1 MALQLAP
8 VSPWIRRAS
17 RSSILIVLRLM
28 VYRVSILFVSCQ
40 SVMSAGCMS
49 IVGGRGWDV
58 SFGFGGRGGLV
69 ALLCCGSGWCP
80 SLSAL
85 QVGAFA
91 LSFNLV
97 GGWYHSS
104 IGMRDFEMICARSRI
119 VSSISSSVL
128 ASSNSCGY
136 VACKRLIC
144 TLLLAA

>member
-1 MALQLAP
+1 M
-8 VSPWIRRAS
+8 
-17 RSSILIVLRLM
+17 
-28 VYRVSILFVSCQ
+28 
-40 SVMSAGCMS
+40 
-49 IVGGRGWDV
+49 

-104 IGMRDFEMICARSRI
+104 IGMRDFEIL
-119 VSSISSSVL
+119 VYNGGLVD
-128 ASSNSCGY
+128 
-136 VACKRLIC
+136 
-144 TLLLAA
+144 